1 MNMREG
7 AEYSVAEEPA
17 TSDEPRNPTG
27 TLDSKAAKGG
37 TFSHWKAKIKRS
49 VVKGTLR
56 RHSECSEPIK
66 PGSQNCLSEQT
77 DEYAIPSE
85 AASDSKHENHIDIV
99 AGPSVEKYTK
109 KKKIGSGTY
118 ANVYVAI
125 ASDGRKVALK
135 ELKMNNEEGF
145 PSTSMREISIL
156 RELNHENV
164 VKLIDVLNEKGSA
177 TLVFEYVER
186 DLRKIISGNVALR
199 ADKVREYSRQ
209 IFRGLEYCH
218 RKKIIHRDLKPENI
232 LITNDD
238 VLKIADFGLARQTTI
253 KTNNL
258 GSDVVTLWYRPPEI
272 LLGETTYDGKIDIW
286 SVGCIL
292 FEMITRMPLFPGKD
306 VDSQIRRI
314 FDSLGFPPLDYWPN
328 LANDA
333 TLQRLYPA
341 DSRYRG
347 RDGLIKEGYASG
359 HLLGRLNNLSGG
371 MYTYPGLK
379 LAFPLMVKCLQPNKS
394 VRIDAAMAL
403 ADEYFLSSGKKEQEA
418 TDYFNFSKEENS
430 GATYSVPQATEY
442 VNTKRAISRKV
453 SNPVLPIIIQP
464 SNRTSSILTPSNGL
478 VMHEARPMGKYTE
491 PCFPKKQLLPPRAY
505 SPASPSTMKKNA
517 QETPSNGLVMH
528 ETRPMGKYT
537 EPCFPKK
544 RLLPPRA
551 YSLASPSTMEKNVQ
565 ETAACQTARSV
576 SKNSAADSG
585 YCASLFTASDF
596 VPKEQMPA
604 TSNPTAPPYA
614 KGQKEKHANSR
625 RHKTLSRMWR
635 STEVLSR
642 RGFRI

>member
-1 MNMREG
+1 MRDG
-7 AEYSVAEEPA
+7 AEYSVAEEPGA
-17 TSDEPRNPTG
+17 SDEPRNPTG

-37 TFSHWKAKIKRS
+37 SFSHWKAKIKHS
-49 VVKGTLR
+49 VAKGTLR
-56 RHSECSEPIK
+56 RHRECSEPLK
-66 PGSQNCLSEQT
+66 RDRQNRLSEQSV
-77 DEYAIPSE
+77 EYVVPSE
-85 AASDSKHENHIDIV
+85 TTSDTKDENHIDVV
-99 AGPSVEKYTK
+99 AAPSVEKYMK

-164 VKLIDVLNEKGSA
+164 VKLIDVLNKKGSA

-186 DLRKIISGNVALR
+186 DLRRIINGNVALR

-253 KTNNL
+253 KTSNL

-286 SVGCIL
+286 GVGCIL

-314 FDSLGFPPLDYWPN
+314 FDSLGLPPLDYWPN
-328 LANDA
+328 LANDT

-341 DSRYRG
+341 DSGYWG
-347 RDGLIKEGYASG
+347 RDGLIKEGYASD

-394 VRIDAAMAL
+394 VRIDATMAL
-403 ADEYFLSSGKKEQEA
+403 ADKYFLPSSQQEQEG

-430 GATYSVPQATEY
+430 DEIYSVPQATEY
-442 VNTKRAISRKV
+442 ANTKRAISRKV
-453 SNPVLPIIIQP
+453 SNPVPSIVIQP
-464 SNRTSSILTPSNGL
+464 PNQTSGILTPSNGL
-478 VMHEARPMGKYTE
+478 VMHEAQPIGKYTE
-491 PCFPKKQLLPPRAY
+491 PCFPNKRRLPPRA
-505 SPASPSTMKKNA
+505 
-517 QETPSNGLVMH
+517 
-528 ETRPMGKYT
+528 
-537 EPCFPKK
+537 F
-544 RLLPPRA
+544 
-551 YSLASPSTMEKNVQ
+551 SLASPSTMKEKAQ
-565 ETAACQTARSV
+565 ETAMYQAARSV
-576 SKNSAADSG
+576 SKNSTADSG
-585 YCASLFTASDF
+585 YSASSLTASDF

-604 TSNPTAPPYA
+604 ASNPTAPRYA
-614 KGQKEKHANSR
+614 KGQKEKYAVHRQDQGTKEGSNNAR
-625 RHKTLSRMWR
+625 RYKTLSRMWR
-635 STEVLSR
+635 STEALSR
-642 RGFRI
+642 RRFGI